1 MILRPLRISNAVR
14 NDNER
19 ILLSVTT
26 LLLTRDY
33 CNTSLSL
40 TVCVTRGARAMT
52 DTPRSPRWH
61 YCPHSAHCNARGKR
75 VRGLRARGLHG
86 CIDCA
91 QHTDAREH
99 SAVQSHSNGA
109 DRLGVDN
116 KGEDEGACAGRG
128 EGGGLPCKPVEECHA
143 LESVVRPSRVQPTES
158 RARGAGSHEMQE
170 GRAPV
175 QRARGATSAH
185 RYFYLLG
192 SKCEGTRCGVTA

>member
-1 MILRPLRISNAVR
+1 MR

-26 LLLTRDY
+26 LLLSAT
-33 CNTSLSL
+33 
-40 TVCVTRGARAMT
+40 TVTPHCPWTVTRGARAMT

-75 VRGLRARGLHG
+75 VRGVRARGLHG

-109 DRLGVDN
+109 DRLGVAN

-158 RARGAGSHEMQE
+158 CRRVEPVALAVTKCKD

-175 QRARGATSAH
+175 QRARGATSTH
-185 RYFYLLG
+185 RYF
-192 SKCEGTRCGVTA
+192 